1 MSIDEEGDVADGS
14 AAAPEEG
21 RGSRRGGDGGAARQ
35 VGVNLLWLVPGVV
48 GGSEEYTIRTLLGF
62 AEQGRDDLSI
72 TVFCL
77 RPFVDAHPEV
87 AEAFP
92 TVTLPMTGREK
103 SMRLAAES
111 SWLGYQSL
119 HHDIELMHHAG
130 GIMPPLRGAPG
141 VLTIHDL
148 QPFVMPEHFSPVKR
162 NFSRIAIPR
171 SVKAARLVLTPSEY
185 TRQSV
190 VDVLDVDPADIVVVP
205 HGVSPHPETGT
216 PEDEVRDRFDLGER
230 PFFVF
235 PAITYPHKNHLLL
248 VRALQGVP
256 EVVLVLTGGPAQM
269 ERAVLAEADA
279 LGVADRVRRPGRV
292 PRADL
297 DGLLDAATALLFPS
311 MFEGFGAPVL
321 EAMSRGCPV
330 VASDVTA
337 LPEVVADAGILLPPD
352 EPEEWSRVMLDL
364 VANPERGRS
373 LSEAGL
379 ARVADY
385 PWSRSADA
393 LRSAYHRALERS

>member
-1 MSIDEEGDVADGS
+1 MSGGARRGDVPRVA
-14 AAAPEEG
+14 
-21 RGSRRGGDGGAARQ
+21 
-35 VGVNLLWLVPGVV
+35 VNLLWLVPGVV

-62 AEQGRDDLSI
+62 AAQDEPGPEI

-77 RPFVDAHPEV
+77 RAFVDAHPDV
-87 AEAFP
+87 AEVFP
-92 TVTLPMTGREK
+92 TVTLPITGREK

-119 HHDIELMHHAG
+119 HHDLELMHHAG

-190 VDVLDVDPADIVVVP
+190 VEVLDADPDDIVVVP
-205 HGVSPHPETGT
+205 HGVSPNPEPGT
-216 PEDEVRDRFDLGER
+216 PEDEVRERHDLGER

-248 VRALQGVP
+248 VRALPAVP
-256 EVVLVLTGGPAQM
+256 DVVLVLTGGAAQL
-269 ERAVLAEADA
+269 ERAVLAEAEA

-311 MFEGFGAPVL
+311 TFEGFGAPVL

-337 LPEVVADAGILLPPD
+337 LPEVVGDAGILLPPD
-352 EPEEWSRVMLDL
+352 EPEEWSRVMQELIAD
-364 VANPERGRS
+364 PERRRELAAAGR
-373 LSEAGL
+373 
-379 ARVADY
+379 ARAAEY
-385 PWSRSADA
+385 TWSRSADA
-393 LRSAYHRALERS
+393 LRGAYARGLEPA

>member
-1 MSIDEEGDVADGS
+1 M
-14 AAAPEEG
+14 
-21 RGSRRGGDGGAARQ
+21 
-35 VGVNLLWLVPGVV
+35 NLLWLVPGVV

-62 AEQGRDDLSI
+62 AEQRDDDLAV

-77 RPFVDAHPEV
+77 RPFVDDHPEV

-111 SWLGYQSL
+111 SWLGYQCH

-190 VDVLDVDPADIVVVP
+190 VDVLDADPHDIVVVP
-205 HGVSPHPETGT
+205 HGVSPNPTPGM
-216 PEDEVRDRFDLGER
+216 PEDEVRARYRLADR

-248 VRALQGVP
+248 VRALPTVP
-256 EVVLVLTGGPAQM
+256 DAVLVLTGGAAQL
-269 ERAVLAEADA
+269 ERTVLAEAEA

-297 DGLLDAATALLFPS
+297 DGLLDAAVALLFPS
-311 MFEGFGAPVL
+311 TFEGFGAPVL

-337 LPEVVADAGILLPPD
+337 LPEVVGDAGILLPPD

-364 VANPERGRS
+364 VTNPDRRRI
-373 LSEAGL
+373 LAEAGR
-379 ARVADY
+379 ARAASY
-385 PWSRSADA
+385 PWGRSADA
-393 LRSAYHRALERS
+393 LRGAYHRALEPA

>member
-1 MSIDEEGDVADGS
+1 MTDRRTQDGPPRVA
-14 AAAPEEG
+14 
-21 RGSRRGGDGGAARQ
+21 
-35 VGVNLLWLVPGVV
+35 VNLLWLVPGVV
-48 GGSEEYTIRTLLGF
+48 GGSEEYTIRALLGF
-62 AEQGRDDLSI
+62 AEQDEPGPDI

-77 RPFVDAHPEV
+77 RAFVDAHPEV

-92 TVTLPMTGREK
+92 TVTLPITGREK

-111 SWLGYQSL
+111 SWLGYQCL
-119 HHDIELMHHAG
+119 HHDIDLVHHAG
-130 GIMPPLRGAPG
+130 GIMPPVRGAPG

-185 TRQSV
+185 TRRSV
-190 VDVLDVDPADIVVVP
+190 AELLEADLDDILVVP
-205 HGVSPHPETGT
+205 HGVSPTPDPGT
-216 PEDEVRDRFDLGER
+216 PEDEVRARYELGDR

-248 VRALQGVP
+248 VRALPAVP
-256 EVVLVLTGGPAQM
+256 DAILVLTGGAAQT
-269 ERAVLAEADA
+269 EKAVLAEAEA
-279 LGVADRVRRPGRV
+279 LGVAGRVRRPGRV

-311 MFEGFGAPVL
+311 RFEGFGAPVL

-330 VASDVTA
+330 VAADATA
-337 LPEVVADAGILLPPD
+337 LPEVVGDAGILLPPD
-352 EPEEWSRVMLDL
+352 EPEEWSRVMHELIAD
-364 VANPERGRS
+364 PERRRELAAAGR
-373 LSEAGL
+373 
-379 ARVADY
+379 ARAALY
-385 PWSRSADA
+385 PWGRSADA
-393 LRSAYHRALERS
+393 LRRAYARGLEPA

>member
-1 MSIDEEGDVADGS
+1 M
-14 AAAPEEG
+14 
-21 RGSRRGGDGGAARQ
+21 
-35 VGVNLLWLVPGVV
+35 NLLWLVPGVV
-48 GGSEEYTIRTLLGF
+48 GGSEEYTIRTLLGL
-62 AEQGRDDLSI
+62 AEQGGDDLAV

-87 AEAFP
+87 AEVFP
-92 TVTLPMTGREK
+92 TVPLPLTGREK

-119 HHDIELMHHAG
+119 HHGIELMHHAG
-130 GIMPPLRGAPG
+130 GIMPPVRGAPG
-141 VLTIHDL
+141 VLTVHDL

-162 NFSRIAIPR
+162 NFSRIAVPR
-171 SVKAARLVLTPSEY
+171 SVRAARLVLTPSEF
-185 TRQSV
+185 TRVSV
-190 VDVLDVDPADIVVVP
+190 IELLDADPDDVVVVP
-205 HGVSPHPETGT
+205 HGVAPTPAPGT
-216 PEDEVRDRFDLGER
+216 PEEVVRARFDLGDR

-248 VRALQGVP
+248 VRALPAVP
-256 EVVLVLTGGPAQM
+256 DAVLVLTGGAAQM
-269 ERAVLAEADA
+269 EDEVRVEAEA

-297 DGLLDAATALLFPS
+297 DGLLDAATALVFPS

-337 LPEVVADAGILLPPD
+337 LPEVVGDAGILLPPE
-352 EPEEWSRVMLDL
+352 EPEEWSRVMLELVHNPDRRGDL
-364 VANPERGRS
+364 AARGR
-373 LSEAGL
+373 
-379 ARVADY
+379 ARAAEF
-385 PWSRSADA
+385 PWGRSATA
-393 LRSAYHRALERS
+393 LRGAYGRALGRS